1 LTNNRKATLE
11 RPTMNI
17 LPFDIQA
24 ALNGHPVIQR
34 NGMEAIVQG
43 QLNGKLIVDMA
54 VPDFDIE
61 AGGEIEI
68 FVVMEVDGYG
78 RYLPSHEDHP
88 RDLFLKRPV
97 AA

>member
-1 LTNNRKATLE
+1 
-11 RPTMNI
+11 MNF

-34 NGMEAIVQG
+34 NGMDAIFQG
-43 QLNGKLIVDMA
+43 QSNGKLLVDMA
-54 VPDFDIE
+54 VLDFDE
-61 AGGEIEI
+61 EEGCEVEILLP
-68 FVVMEVDGYG
+68 MEVDGHG

-88 RDLFLKRPV
+88 RDLFLKQPV